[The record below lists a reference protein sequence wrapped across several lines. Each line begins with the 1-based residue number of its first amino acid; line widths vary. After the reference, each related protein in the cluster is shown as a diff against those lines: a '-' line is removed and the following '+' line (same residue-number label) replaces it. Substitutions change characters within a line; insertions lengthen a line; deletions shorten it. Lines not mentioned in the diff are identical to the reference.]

1 MEIRRIPKLWTA
13 PLGGLLLALGAC
25 TTPPAPQPTASGG
38 SSQSYA
44 PPVAKV
50 VAKPPAS
57 VTSESAEK
65 KANRSVPPE
74 LEEPWGYVLPSDY
87 GVRHDSGGRG
97 AFLAPRY
104 HGKHNGI
111 DLLAPIGTPTFAPC
125 DGKAGSG
132 VSASFGKWVK
142 IVCRVPR
149 ELSGGHDVY
158 ASLFF
163 CHLSKTEVG
172 SDLAPVHRGQKV
184 GEVGKTG
191 NASGKSIAP
200 HLHLEIVLQDSER
213 KAEAERHSG
222 RDQSDTRAADYFFA
236 ALDKRCLKPN
246 QFERQGEG
254 TRRARRADPFLV
266 LSCLGRDKPD
276 YERAPGNLGQSSER
290 WSELYKAKAFD
301 VDRGRDAPL

>member
-1 MEIRRIPKLWTA
+1 MDIRKL
-13 PLGGLLLALGAC
+13 PGLETLFWGALLVATGAC
-25 TTPPAPQPTASGG
+25 TSPPAPQPTASGG
-38 SSQSYA
+38 GSQDFT
-44 PPVAKV
+44 PPAAKV
-50 VAKPPAS
+50 VPKPPAS
-57 VTSESAEK
+57 VAQSPADEKAE
-65 KANRSVPPE
+65 RSVPPD
-74 LEEPWGYVLPSDY
+74 LDEPWGYVLPADY
-87 GVRHDSGGRG
+87 GVRHDRGGGG

-104 HGKHNGI
+104 HGKHNGV
-111 DLLAPIGTPTFAPC
+111 DLLAPIGTPTFSPC

-132 VSASFGKWVK
+132 TSASFGKWVK
-142 IVCRVPR
+142 IVCPVPD
-149 ELSGGHDVY
+149 ELTGGHRVY

-172 SDLAPVHRGQKV
+172 SDLSPIHRGQKV

-222 RDQSDTRAADYFFA
+222 RDQSDTKAADYFFA
-236 ALDKRCLKPN
+236 ALDKGCLTPN
-246 QFERQGEG
+246 QFERRGAG

-276 YERAPGNLGQSSER
+276 YQRAPNGLAASSER
-290 WSELYKAKAFD
+290 WSELYSAKAFD